1 MSKHYLRIKEL
12 SNLTL
17 ISDSKKQAAFRIRL
31 TSFFFRLVLSFRS
44 YAGFPKDLFSPGG
57 RTQTR
62 VF

>member
-17 ISDSKKQAAFRIRL
+17 IRYSEEQAAFRIRL

-44 YAGFPKDLFSPGG
+44 YAGFPNGLFSPGG
-57 RTQTR
+57 LTQVR